1 MSDSKLA
8 SCINLTGNSRLFF
21 NYYSILPQNQT
32 GNTYFFRIVLAGI
45 TMKNNEVIRRATKA
59 DYDDI
64 ISIIP
69 SGEYDGEY
77 LPDYFH
83 ILMDNPLYDPFVY
96 ILNDKIVCII

>member
-1 MSDSKLA
+1 
-8 SCINLTGNSRLFF
+8 
-21 NYYSILPQNQT
+21 
-32 GNTYFFRIVLAGI
+32 
-45 TMKNNEVIRRATKA
+45 MKNNDVIRRATKA

-96 ILNDKIVCII
+96 ILNDNSDLLVEETRVPGENHRPIASP

>member
-1 MSDSKLA
+1 VFF
-8 SCINLTGNSRLFF
+8 FF

-69 SGEYDGEY
+69 SGEYDTITATTA
-77 LPDYFH
+77 PVIVQSF
-83 ILMDNPLYDPFVY
+83 N
-96 ILNDKIVCII
+96 KIAKQNKNNNEI

>member
-1 MSDSKLA
+1 MCFCL
-8 SCINLTGNSRLFF
+8 II
-21 NYYSILPQNQT
+21 ILSNPKIKQEIHI
-32 GNTYFFRIVLAGI
+32 FFRIVLAGI

-69 SGEYDGEY
+69 SGEYDGDY

-83 ILMDNPLYDPFVY
+83 ILMDNPLCLHPQR
-96 ILNDKIVCII
+96 